1 MTLKVIA
8 PLDADS
14 RADETRT
21 FSACLDRCVGGD
33 TGEWHSSVTRGVQL

>member
-14 RADETRT
+14 RAHETPI
-21 FSACLDRCVGGD
+21 FSAYLDRCVGGD
-33 TGEWHSSVTRGVQL
+33 TGEWHSGGTRGVQL